1 MKYCKTCGKE
11 LHDAAVMCP
20 GCGCP
25 VEEKASK
32 EEKVSYDSVVKGAA
46 TTNIISIIVLIIGI
60 VAALFINA
68 WLGIVMCLVAE
79 LIALTTNTKVQK
91 LFKKNNANNSDKKK
105 LKEDEKKVRRE
116 LKGKNS
122 AYSASF
128 VIAYIA
134 LICLIV
140 FAVWSQLI

>member
-1 MKYCKTCGKE
+1 M
-11 LHDAAVMCP
+11 
-20 GCGCP
+20 
-25 VEEKASK
+25 
-32 EEKVSYDSVVKGAA
+32 
-46 TTNIISIIVLIIGI
+46 IIGI